1 MSPHPSRSRPVRS
14 RPATGRVTN
23 MELFFDLVFVFVI
36 TQVTHHIEA
45 HPGWE
50 GLLQALLA
58 LALVWWM
65 FLGFSWL
72 TNAVRPDATVVRLLL
87 VLAMMAFFVMG
98 LDLPFAFETDGLAF
112 PLAYLS
118 AVAIHCVL
126 FLSANRASARTAIL
140 HTVPFNAGAGILVAI
155 APYLSEPLTWLCW
168 AAVLVML
175 YVCSPL
181 LGGVRGFVIE
191 PHHFVE
197 RHGLIVILVLGESIV
212 AIGLGA
218 QGAAVDAALAL
229 GVALGITITAAI
241 WWIYFDDNE
250 EATATAL
257 EATSDRRRELLA
269 IYPFGVGHLIMVTGI
284 VLVAAGIADAVHHF
298 NHHTNTWW
306 LGCGTAIFLLGHAA
320 YTALVNVGP
329 TATRLLGARVLGAA
343 VAVPVGVATS
353 FAGWATSTAM
363 ALILI
368 AIAISDRSQTHPP
381 GESIASRP
389 GPTLAVDP
397 ADPAA

>member
-1 MSPHPSRSRPVRS
+1 M
-14 RPATGRVTN
+14 
-23 MELFFDLVFVFVI
+23 
-36 TQVTHHIEA
+36 
-45 HPGWE
+45 
-50 GLLQALLA
+50 
-58 LALVWWM
+58 
-65 FLGFSWL
+65 
-72 TNAVRPDATVVRLLL
+72 
-87 VLAMMAFFVMG
+87 
-98 LDLPFAFETDGLAF
+98 
-112 PLAYLS
+112 
-118 AVAIHCVL
+118 
-126 FLSANRASARTAIL
+126 
-140 HTVPFNAGAGILVAI
+140 
-155 APYLSEPLTWLCW
+155 
-168 AAVLVML
+168 
-175 YVCSPL
+175 
-181 LGGVRGFVIE
+181 
-191 PHHFVE
+191 
-197 RHGLIVILVLGESIV
+197 
-212 AIGLGA
+212 
-218 QGAAVDAALAL
+218 DAALAL

-343 VAVPVGVATS
+343 VAVPLGVATS

-381 GESIASRP
+381 GESIASQP

-397 ADPAA
+397 AGPAA